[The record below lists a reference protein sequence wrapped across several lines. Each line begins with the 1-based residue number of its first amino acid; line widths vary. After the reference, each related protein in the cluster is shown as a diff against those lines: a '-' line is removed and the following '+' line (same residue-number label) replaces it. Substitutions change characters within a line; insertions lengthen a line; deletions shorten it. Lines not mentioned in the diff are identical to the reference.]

1 MTDSWSVTV
10 KWFPLNSNSLMLEG
24 SLKAGNVSQL
34 NPSPL
39 FYVSQNEK
47 IENKSVVM
55 FIPGVW

>member
-24 SLKAGNVSQL
+24 SPKAGNVSQL

-39 FYVSQNEK
+39 YVSQNEK
-47 IENKSVVM
+47 KENKSVVM